1 MKVQLYLLSFIF
13 VFLGL
18 QNVDCQVNQFDISQ
32 IQSSYDLNGQV
43 YVLSGGADR
52 LPMES
57 QGKHWLPLADYLAQF
72 RMQASGGN
80 GVKSPGFYWCRI
92 ALSNRMP
99 EGFSIG
105 DWQLVSL
112 GDEIAEVHCAA
123 SSAREDVRGAQ
134 FGIPSYSGECPLVHL
149 QRRINGIR
157 LDIPSKSSVLLY
169 MKIKTGISGVP
180 AADFELRSISSFAE
194 KSSGYVLRYDHLI
207 LGFLLAHCFLC
218 YVLFLGSNDRV
229 FLYLFLFQAGIVIY
243 LLNNFGLFSHS
254 DWLQQHPTLLQVG
267 LYAVVIGLEVSYLQ
281 FVRQFMNFK
290 RVEPKADRALKGLI
304 WLSTLLFIAVVAG
317 YMTGGDKE
325 LADKIII
332 VFSILAFGV
341 PMILLMKVGRGSLRG
356 LFVVTGTAFAL
367 LGALING
374 ISVILGLGERALV
387 TYSVL
392 MGETF
397 FFSLGLAYHVK
408 MLVLRWQR
416 GQRQREREEMKAG
429 LYFEITNEFRTP
441 LTIIQGVASQLRE
454 ALSRPEELEK
464 LDRIISNGNYL
475 LRLAGRIN
483 ALANVHSGQQQLDFR
498 RGDIMQFLRYW
509 VFSFQ
514 PMAMEKDVRIRFLT
528 EMEEFEMDFDA
539 EKLQDVVTNLVT
551 SSIRF
556 ARVGSELSI
565 LAKAVPGRKGK
576 QEFMLQIK
584 NAGSAITQ
592 EKLERAFGKREVRG
606 NMYGN
611 FLAMVIMQELLQL
624 MGGSFEVSSERKE
637 MDAVLTL
644 RLPVNRQA
652 APGRPLELPV
662 PQPEASAVPSDMAF
676 LTEGNLQEEKPLV
689 LVVDSNDDVVQ
700 FIRYALEKDYRL
712 ITANGGEDGIRKAIE
727 HIPDIVISEIAVPGK
742 NGLELCSTL
751 KADERTSHIPV
762 ILMSATATSVQNRI
776 AGLASGASTC
786 LIKPFHQ
793 TELVFYL
800 NNLLDAK
807 RSFQAHFQHAERE
820 QEIIAVDF
828 IAEEDFLDKVR
839 QIVEARMDDEQFG
852 VVHLCHKLGMSRSQL
867 HRKIKAL
874 TGGSTSA
881 LINNLRLDAAR
892 RLLLN
897 SDLNVAEVAYRVGL
911 EPNYFSRIF
920 KESTG
925 FTPTDFRNESQ
936 HHSGTCK

>member
-1 MKVQLYLLSFIF
+1 MKVQPYLLPVVF
-13 VFLGL
+13 VLLGL
-18 QNVDCQVNQFDISQ
+18 QNGNCQVNQFDISQ
-32 IQSSYDLNGQV
+32 IQSSYGLNGQV
-43 YVLSGGADR
+43 YVWPGVTDS
-52 LPMES
+52 LPPAGQHER
-57 QGKHWLPLADYLAQF
+57 WIPLADYVAQLHTP
-72 RMQASGGN
+72 ASAIALE
-80 GVKSPGFYWCRI
+80 SPDFYWCRI
-92 ALSNRMP
+92 LLSNRLP

-105 DWQLVSL
+105 DWQLLSL
-112 GDEIAEVHCAA
+112 GDEIAEVRCGAMKDD
-123 SSAREDVRGAQ
+123 STARLSTMA
-134 FGIPSYSGECPLVHL
+134 FSGKCSLAHL

-157 LDIPSKSSVLLY
+157 LDIPANSSVLLY
-169 MKIKTGISGVP
+169 LKLKTGVSGVP
-180 AADFELRSISSFAE
+180 AADFELRSMSSIAE
-194 KSSGYVLRYDHLI
+194 KTNGFILRYDHLI
-207 LGFLLAHCFLC
+207 LGFLLAYCFLC

-229 FLYLFLFQAGIVIY
+229 FLYQFLFQTGIVIY
-243 LLNNFGLFSHS
+243 LLNNFGLFSRS
-254 DWLQQHPTLLQVG
+254 DWLHQHQTLLQVS
-267 LYAVVIGLEVSYLQ
+267 LYAVVFGLEVAYLQ
-281 FVRQFMNFK
+281 FVRQFMDFK

-304 WLSTLLFIAVVAG
+304 WLSILFFTIMIGGYLAG
-317 YMTGGDKE
+317 GEKE
-325 LADKIII
+325 LAQKVII
-332 VFSILAFGV
+332 VFSILTFGV
-341 PMILLMKVGRGSLRG
+341 PMMLLMKVGRGSLRG
-356 LFVVTGTAFAL
+356 LFVVTGTVFAL

-374 ISVILGLGERALV
+374 ISVVIGLGEHALV
-387 TYSVL
+387 TYTVVL
-392 MGETF
+392 GEIF

-416 GQRQREREEMKAG
+416 GQWQREREEMKAG

-441 LTIIQGVASQLRE
+441 LTVIQGVASQLRE

-483 ALANVHSGQQQLDFR
+483 ALANVHSGQQQLDLR

-539 EKLQDVVTNLVT
+539 EKLQDVVTNLMT
-551 SSIRF
+551 SAIRF
-556 ARVGSELSI
+556 SRVGSELSI
-565 LAKAVPGRKGK
+565 LARAVSGRSGK
-576 QEFMLQIK
+576 EEFIFQIK
-584 NAGSAITQ
+584 NAGSGISQ
-592 EKLERAFGKREVRG
+592 EKLESAFGKREAQG

-611 FLAMVIMQELLQL
+611 FLAMVIIQELLRM
-624 MGGSFEVSSERKE
+624 MGGRFEVSSERKE
-637 MDAVLTL
+637 KDAVLTL
-644 RLPVNRQA
+644 RLPVKRLAA
-652 APGRPLELPV
+652 APQPLELS
-662 PQPEASAVPSDMAF
+662 ASQLSSPATSVDSPHLSD
-676 LTEGNLQEEKPLV
+676 GHLQEEKPLV

-712 ITANGGEDGIRKAIE
+712 VTANGGEDGIRKAIE

-742 NGLELCSTL
+742 SGLELCSTL
-751 KADERTSHIPV
+751 KSDERTSHIPV
-762 ILMSATATSVQNRI
+762 ILTSATAASVQNRI

-786 LIKPFHQ
+786 LVKPFHQ
-793 TELVFYL
+793 AELTFYL
-800 NNLLDAK
+800 NNLLEAK
-807 RSFQAHFQHAERE
+807 RRLHARFYHEGRE
-820 QEIIAVDF
+820 EESLVSDF
-828 IAEEDFLDKVR
+828 VGEEDFLAKVR

-925 FTPTDFRNESQ
+925 FTPTDFRNESR
-936 HHSGTCK
+936 HHSDTCK